1 MQREAFNLQN
11 TIVESASKVRAM
23 IIAWTTWLFVSL
35 WSRSIKVRF
44 VNREVPEQLVAEGK
58 NIIYTFFHGD
68 LFLLP
73 HTHRDSGVVIPVSE
87 SRDGEIMARVLRHFG
102 FAVVR
107 GSTKRRGHKALLSL
121 INGMR
126 KGQTAALAVDGPR
139 GPLHEVKKGA
149 LFLAGL
155 LRAPIVPVAVSA
167 KRFFVL
173 EKSWDR
179 LMVPAPFTEGM
190 IRYGD
195 PIYVNG
201 TSEREI
207 TEAQKKLE
215 ACLHGLKHNAHSG
228 TATRVGNTQN

>member
-1 MQREAFNLQN
+1 MQKGAFNLHN
-11 TIVESASKVRAM
+11 TVAESVSKVRAM
-23 IIAWTTWLFVSL
+23 IIAWTTWLLVSL
-35 WSRSIKVRF
+35 WSRTIKVRF
-44 VNREVPEQLVAEGK
+44 VNREVPERLAAEGK
-58 NIIYTFFHGD
+58 NIIYAFFHGD

-107 GSTKRRGHKALLSL
+107 GSTRRRGHKALLAL

-126 KGQTAALAVDGPR
+126 NGQTAAFAVDGPR

-167 KRFFVL
+167 KRFLVL

-201 TSEREI
+201 TSESEI
-207 TEAQKKLE
+207 NEAQKKLE
-215 ACLHGLKHNAHSG
+215 ACLHGLKSNPYFGAV
-228 TATRVGNTQN
+228 RRDGNSQN